1 MGFQCISQMEGE
13 KVLFSLSLF
22 TNSNQTRTL
31 FKACTEWQV
40 WNCCK
45 IPGMEAEVQPHRHF
59 VLQVKCPSLLPEAT
73 KPTTLSDLLRVA
85 GTVFLENLLHG
96 SHDTAEKVL
105 QSPNSLP
112 FDVKR
117 LQKKLTLFYCRCR
130 GCKVKSLK

>member
-1 MGFQCISQMEGE
+1 MYI
-13 KVLFSLSLF
+13 
-22 TNSNQTRTL
+22 
-31 FKACTEWQV
+31 EWQV

-73 KPTTLSDLLRVA
+73 KPTTLSGLLA
-85 GTVFLENLLHG
+85 GTVFLENLLNG
-96 SHDTAEKVL
+96 SQDTAEKVL
-105 QSPNSLP
+105 QSPSSLP

-117 LQKKLTLFYCRCR
+117 SQKNLLFYCMGR